1 MEGQLAAEYST
12 IDGIIGLIVLVA
24 YIFIITLVFMFS
36 STAIIYSEW
45 MGGKMRHPLF
55 SFIANMLHPLFALW
69 GK

>member
-1 MEGQLAAEYST
+1 MVAEYST

-24 YIFIITLVFMFS
+24 YIFIVTLAFMFS

-45 MGGKMRHPLF
+45 MGGKMRHPLLAF
-55 SFIANMLHPLFALW
+55 VSNMLHPLFALW